1 MSLSGK
7 GNTGFFFFVFFN
19 GHQENLHC
27 VSSPFGH
34 ASLDAAGASQS
45 GQGVLPVGPM
55 NAASSG
61 AAQAHVDGL
70 AAGVHAAYRRVAH
83 ASRPAVPTQ
92 RAFPA
97 LGGGATEGGAPR
109 QAVGGSGGGVDRA
122 GAGGLWTGRQ
132 DVIVFYSIAKTI
144 SS

>member
-1 MSLSGK
+1 M
-7 GNTGFFFFVFFN
+7 T
-19 GHQENLHC
+19 
-27 VSSPFGH
+27 SPFGH
-34 ASLDAAGASQS
+34 ASLDAAGTTQG

-70 AAGVHAAYRRVAH
+70 AAGVHAAYGRVAH
-83 ASRPAVPTQ
+83 AARPAVPTQ

-109 QAVGGSGGGVDRA
+109 QTVGGSGGGVDRA
-122 GAGGLWTGRQ
+122 GTGGLWRGREE
-132 DVIVFYSIAKTI
+132 VIVLNI
-144 SS
+144 SGSQSFDSNFNH